1 MLDRIDFNIEQ
12 AADRVGAAVTELVG
26 TELPRHTMDML
37 MSQADE
43 DGSGFVSFAEFVEL
57 VNVAAPEPSGGAD
70 GPEEELLTGSDD
82 DFSDTDRE
90 ETEEEKAMAR
100 AKRILAGEKKRSAIK
115 AGKVSAHAHCYP
127 YFLLPSSF
135 LLH

>member
-1 MLDRIDFNIEQ
+1 MATPRNAGAARLRAIFRSHDADGSGQIDIAEL
-12 AADRVGAAVTELVG
+12 GAAVTELVG

-70 GPEEELLTGSDD
+70 GPEEELLTGSDSKQACP
-82 DFSDTDRE
+82 FSL
-90 ETEEEKAMAR
+90 KCAMYA
-100 AKRILAGEKKRSAIK
+100 
-115 AGKVSAHAHCYP
+115 YNT
-127 YFLLPSSF
+127 
-135 LLH
+135 